1 MIDMDIHAGRERR
14 NKLAQAVEFEWQ
26 KNDST
31 VMSFWLWYEIDPADP
46 EVGISSPEIRV
57 IEAECFKI
65 THDDGTTEPSAIVW
79 EADGSPGDILA
90 GGILGEYL
98 PTESHADEY
107 DEIAGACRDQQEAFA
122 EQYDKED
129 E

>member
-31 VMSFWLWYEIDPADP
+31 VMSFWIWYEIDPADP
-46 EVGISSPEIRV
+46 DVGISSPEIRV

-65 THDDGTTEPSAIVW
+65 TNDDGPSEVLEIAW
-79 EADGSPGDILA
+79 ESDGSRGDIVV

-122 EQYDKED
+122 EQYDKEG